1 MVLISSIVLAASAL
15 TSGTLPS
22 SAEAPPA
29 EPCALPEGWSEVAS
43 RQPRYV
49 VFGELHGTQESP
61 AFIGN
66 LACAL
71 ASQKQRVLVSVELDP
86 TANVA
91 LQDAWKLPPGQFGK
105 ALVRAGWQARQD
117 GVASQAM
124 FALLVRLHGLKEA
137 GLPIAVI
144 AFDSDSAQEK
154 RFSDLPGGGP
164 REAVQAE
171 NIHEAATRGSYDQVL
186 VLTGNAHARKSRYGE
201 GAASFDFMAAR
212 LASHAPVVS
221 LDIRYASGTA
231 WYCQVRQGFHLE
243 PGQKI
248 PDDAIE
254 CSNHPANSEIDLKR
268 APFIGLGAFPGKK
281 PDPRYD
287 GFFWLG
293 PISGS
298 APQLPGS

>member
-1 MVLISSIVLAASAL
+1 MLLMASILLAASAP
-15 TSGTLPS
+15 TSAATGPS
-22 SAEAPPA
+22 SPA
-29 EPCALPEGWSEVAS
+29 SALEPCALPEGWSEVAS

-71 ASQKQRVLVSVELDP
+71 ASQKQRILVGVELDP

-91 LQDAWKLPPGQFGK
+91 LQDAWKLPPGQFGQ

-124 FALLVRLHGLKEA
+124 FALLVRLHKLKEA
-137 GLPIAVI
+137 GLPVAVI
-144 AFDSDSAQEK
+144 AFDSDNAQER
-154 RFSDLPGGGP
+154 RFSDLAGYGP

-171 NIHEAATRGSYDQVL
+171 NIHEAATRGSYDRVL
-186 VLTGNAHARKSRYGE
+186 VLTGNVHARKSRF
-201 GAASFDFMAAR
+201 GAGTESFDFMAAR

-221 LDIRYASGTA
+221 LDTRYAAGTA
-231 WYCQVRQGFHLE
+231 WYCQVKQGLRLD

-248 PDDAIE
+248 PKDAIE
-254 CSNHPANSEIDLKR
+254 CGDHPAKGKTDLKR
-268 APFIGLGAFPGKK
+268 APFIGLGAFPGEQ
-281 PDPRYD
+281 PDSRYD

-298 APQLPGS
+298 APLLPGD

>member
-1 MVLISSIVLAASAL
+1 MLLMASILLAASAP
-15 TSGTLPS
+15 TSAATAPS
-22 SAEAPPA
+22 PSASAVES
-29 EPCALPEGWSEVAS
+29 CALPEGWSEVAS

-49 VFGELHGTQESP
+49 VFGELHGTQQGP

-71 ASQKQRVLVSVELDP
+71 ASQKQRILVGVELDP

-91 LQDAWKLPPGQFGK
+91 LQDAWKLPPGQFGQ

-117 GVASQAM
+117 GVASLAM
-124 FALLVRLHGLKEA
+124 FALLVRLHKLKEA
-137 GLPIAVI
+137 GLSIAVI
-144 AFDSDSAQEK
+144 AFDSDDAQER
-154 RFSDLPGGGP
+154 RFSDLAGYGP

-171 NIHEAATRGSYDQVL
+171 NIHEAATRGSYDRVL

-201 GAASFDFMAAR
+201 GPESSDFMAAR

-221 LDIRYASGTA
+221 LDTRYATGTA
-231 WYCQVRQGFHLE
+231 WYCQVKKGLRLD

-248 PDDAIE
+248 TNDAVE
-254 CSNHPANSEIDLKR
+254 CGDHPAKGETDLKR
-268 APFIGLGAFPGKK
+268 TPFIGLGAFPGEE
-281 PDPRYD
+281 PDSRYD
-287 GFFWLG
+287 GFLWLG

-298 APQLPGS
+298 PPLLPGG